1 MSNFH
6 EKLMGFNEAMKIR
19 KCNIHG
25 PEKRFMGFSEVF
37 HGIFMNLQLV
47 VEIYFFLVKFMN
59 STAEYMNQKC
69 QVFQFLIQGALREFI
84 SHDSCQIWSNHSGN
98 KVT

>member
-47 VEIYFFLVKFMN
+47 VIGP
-59 STAEYMNQKC
+59 S
-69 QVFQFLIQGALREFI
+69 
-84 SHDSCQIWSNHSGN
+84 
-98 KVT
+98 